1 MDDEKLQQYIKDTVA
16 HAKNSLF
23 HENSNLVDMIF
34 HKMEDRIEKAVD
46 KATEKYTNGRLKALD
61 SKIDDYIKEDL
72 EWKVKALPVIESGTK
87 VLNFGTVGVG
97 LLKFI
102 TIFSVAFGFI
112 WGFIKYI
119 LK

>member
-1 MDDEKLQQYIKDTVA
+1 MNQEEISKLITETVS

-23 HENSNLVDMIF
+23 NENSNLVDMIF

-46 KATEKYTNGRLKALD
+46 KATEKYTNGKLKALD
-61 SKIDDYIKEDL
+61 AKIDIYIKEDL
-72 EWKVKALPVIESGTK
+72 EWKSKALPVIDSGTK

-97 LLKFI
+97 LLKFV
-102 TIFSVAFGFI
+102 TIFGVAFGFI

-119 LK
+119 VK